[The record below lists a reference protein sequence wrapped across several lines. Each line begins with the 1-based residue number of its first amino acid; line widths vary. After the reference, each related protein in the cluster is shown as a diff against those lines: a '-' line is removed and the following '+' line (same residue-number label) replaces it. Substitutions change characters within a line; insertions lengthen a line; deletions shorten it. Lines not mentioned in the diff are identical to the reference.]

1 MLVKH
6 WAPDRVLMTNTGC
19 KPWGVNSLVLELP
32 ALRIRFTGLSAPQHT
47 YLKQG
52 YKNFIP
58 ELQKHNTIDVDCD
71 IVRLDAAPNLT
82 IDELTVDG
90 QYAPQKIAKES
101 PGCFKV
107 TGDDFEAHFDLRSTN
122 YTSTLGTLKEHEL
135 TKAPVI
141 ENYMRIL
148 AAHWVL
154 RSRGLV
160 LHSAGLVIDGKAYI
174 FSGRSNAGKTTLT
187 RKAHKTGAQVLSDD
201 INLLLPDKDGY
212 AAYAVPFTGEFGRT
226 LCHPGGSE
234 SYPLAGV
241 ILLEQGDHLNT
252 HPVTSA
258 AAVARLLT
266 GCPFVNTDKAESALL
281 FDAVSELVAK
291 VRVIKLTSGRE
302 DNFDEIF
309 EAVNN
314 ELGNRSISNSAP
326 VCEPPSLQ
334 TGT

>member
-1 MLVKH
+1 
-6 WAPDRVLMTNTGC
+6 MTSTGC
-19 KPWGVNSLVLELP
+19 KPWGTWSLVLELP
-32 ALRIRFTGLSAPQHT
+32 ALRIRFTGLSSSQHAS
-47 YLKQG
+47 LKQS
-52 YKNFIP
+52 YKHFIP
-58 ELQKHNTIDVDCD
+58 EFPKHNTVDVDCD
-71 IVRLDAAPNLT
+71 IVRLNAAPSIT
-82 IDELTVDG
+82 IDELSVDG
-90 QYAPQKIAKES
+90 QYAPQKIVKNS
-101 PGCFKV
+101 PGCFKI
-107 TGDDFEAHFDLRSTN
+107 TGSDFESHFDLRSTRC
-122 YTSTLGTLKEHEL
+122 TSSLGTFKEHEL
-135 TKAPVI
+135 AEAPVI

-154 RSRGLV
+154 RRHGVV

-201 INLLLPDKDGY
+201 INLLLPLPDGNGY

-241 ILLEQGDHLNT
+241 VLLEQGDHLNT

-281 FDAVSELVAK
+281 FDAVSEIVTK
-291 VRVIKLTSGRE
+291 VPVIKLTSQRE
-302 DNFDEIF
+302 DDFNEIF

-314 ELGNRSISNSAP
+314 ELGNRSISNSASAY
-326 VCEPPSLQ
+326 ELPSLQ